1 MNITAWEKQLGL
13 LWSLPRLA
21 WFIIRALFVRR
32 ELESARKAYVIQELI
47 HQRTESE
54 HSSQISARLTS
65 KKESSSHSSS
75 LSRRLSF
82 RQTNTRFLLTP
93 SSHSFLPLL
102 NRKNSHSKV
111 LTRDSPFLEVS
122 RIGHIVSQ
130 SFNRNKI
137 SETSEGSQLVVAIH
151 ASCFLGRL
159 IANMHTSLL
168 TKDVP
173 GSSWHTTK
181 SRKIEHF
188 PCACSGQWS
197 DFPQDR
203 STIFHPSSKKS
214 TLCSVALRC
223 FQRLIAN

>member
-21 WFIIRALFVRR
+21 WFIIRA
-32 ELESARKAYVIQELI
+32 VIQELI

-173 GSSWHTTK
+173 GSSWHNKVQKDRIRDNISLVLVQDNGAT
-181 SRKIEHF
+181 SLKIEAQF
-188 PCACSGQWS
+188 SILLQ
-197 DFPQDR
+197 
-203 STIFHPSSKKS
+203 KS
-214 TLCSVALRC
+214 PPFA
-223 FQRLIAN
+223 Q

>member
-1 MNITAWEKQLGL
+1 M
-13 LWSLPRLA
+13 
-21 WFIIRALFVRR
+21 RR

-137 SETSEGSQLVVAIH
+137 RRDRSEGSQLVVAIH

-173 GSSWHTTK
+173 GSS
-181 SRKIEHF
+181 
-188 PCACSGQWS
+188 
-197 DFPQDR
+197 
-203 STIFHPSSKKS
+203 
-214 TLCSVALRC
+214 
-223 FQRLIAN
+223 